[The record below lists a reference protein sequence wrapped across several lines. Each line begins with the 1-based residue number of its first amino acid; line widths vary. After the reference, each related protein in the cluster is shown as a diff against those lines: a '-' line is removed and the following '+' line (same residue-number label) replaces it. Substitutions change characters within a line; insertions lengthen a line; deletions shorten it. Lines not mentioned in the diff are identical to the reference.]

1 MLKREIS
8 IISESVSNGNVH
20 LSPSDTKRVNRN
32 IELLKNRN
40 IPFFDCKITIPT
52 EENTNIK
59 SKEEIV
65 NKMLT
70 CYVLSMSATY
80 ALDNASDLINAA
92 YIKLDEKFNIKDIL
106 TLEEKSTIL
115 SIIKNDYN
123 IRELEDISWQLE
135 DVGVYLWVLGF
146 LDLPNVD
153 KECNVKKINKVL
165 FNTDYNELINNSKV
179 RSKDE
184 ILLYFDLL
192 LRFEEIS
199 KNMSNNNR
207 VIKGI
212 NDIVVHEQ
220 TSALTWLTSF
230 VPDNKILQVRFER
243 DSLKFDFSIPVNI
256 EFKDIEYKSSELF
269 ALSSK
274 DNKTKM
280 IMFDMGKCKL
290 SSFDNNVE
298 ANIESFI
305 KNGFNFVNKYTLSSH
320 NLKSKIYQVVIEKN
334 NIALNSYLFIVS
346 NHLIRLDSLIENDIE
361 YSDYNSLINS
371 NNSNINLDLLFSITE
386 VENDEEENI
395 LHEFDYSNV
404 LPTTNSV
411 GEIIKYVEQI
421 YINYKKMISKD
432 NNEYNI
438 NYEINIKGLFSDNI
452 ECKNYED
459 YVSNVESGYINKID
473 SLEIKLILNYI
484 EDSEEYNNEFTVSIK
499 PYDIKFNRIS
509 NHNEENMNEIEK
521 SINNLFK
528 RLPVANTIFY
538 TK

>member
-192 LRFEEIS
+192 LRFE
-199 KNMSNNNR
+199 
-207 VIKGI
+207 
-212 NDIVVHEQ
+212 
-220 TSALTWLTSF
+220 
-230 VPDNKILQVRFER
+230 
-243 DSLKFDFSIPVNI
+243 
-256 EFKDIEYKSSELF
+256 
-269 ALSSK
+269 
-274 DNKTKM
+274 
-280 IMFDMGKCKL
+280 
-290 SSFDNNVE
+290 
-298 ANIESFI
+298 
-305 KNGFNFVNKYTLSSH
+305 
-320 NLKSKIYQVVIEKN
+320 
-334 NIALNSYLFIVS
+334 
-346 NHLIRLDSLIENDIE
+346 
-361 YSDYNSLINS
+361 
-371 NNSNINLDLLFSITE
+371 
-386 VENDEEENI
+386 
-395 LHEFDYSNV
+395 
-404 LPTTNSV
+404 
-411 GEIIKYVEQI
+411 
-421 YINYKKMISKD
+421 KK
-432 NNEYNI
+432 
-438 NYEINIKGLFSDNI
+438 
-452 ECKNYED
+452 
-459 YVSNVESGYINKID
+459 
-473 SLEIKLILNYI
+473 
-484 EDSEEYNNEFTVSIK
+484 
-499 PYDIKFNRIS
+499 
-509 NHNEENMNEIEK
+509 
-521 SINNLFK
+521 
-528 RLPVANTIFY
+528 
-538 TK
+538 